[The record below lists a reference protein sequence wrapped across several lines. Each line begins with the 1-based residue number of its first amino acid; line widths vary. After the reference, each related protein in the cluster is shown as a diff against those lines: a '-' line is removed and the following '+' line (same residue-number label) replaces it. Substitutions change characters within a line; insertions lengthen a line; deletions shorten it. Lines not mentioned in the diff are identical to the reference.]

1 MLVRQAE
8 RQLCCSEEAGLTEDD
23 ARYAG
28 RAMIQAGYIEGHVH
42 KAFGGVLAIVT
53 LAELTERGRRA
64 VGLWPSDESA
74 KALEEALVEVA
85 RGTANPE
92 QASRLRRIA
101 ETLGGLARDVSVE
114 VAAAVASR
122 MTSFG

>member
-1 MLVRQAE
+1 
-8 RQLCCSEEAGLTEDD
+8 
-23 ARYAG
+23 
-28 RAMIQAGYIEGHVH
+28 
-42 KAFGGVLAIVT
+42 VLAIVT

-74 KALEEALVEVA
+74 KALEEGLVEVA
-85 RGTANPE
+85 RGTADSE

-101 ETLGGLARDVSVE
+101 EARGGLARDVSVE